1 MRFEFFCAEKKC
13 NVYMRDNLRAPPWK
27 LVLQWGR
34 QLAMDPTEIKS
45 VSDKLSLRH
54 ALGKKPPPPP
64 PSNHIFIIFFPG
76 PDPGQFSNSRMWKKT
91 TPASFRSPFFAQGD
105 IGTVLR
111 NPLSIF
117 MILKFEIFLQ
127 VSSTIKIKSM
137 VHFSVPYKH
146 SIKRFSPFLSKI

>member
-64 PSNHIFIIFFPG
+64 SQTTYLLYFFQALIQDNFPTVECG
-76 PDPGQFSNSRMWKKT
+76 KKLHQLHFDPRFLPK
-91 TPASFRSPFFAQGD
+91 
-105 IGTVLR
+105 
-111 NPLSIF
+111 
-117 MILKFEIFLQ
+117 EI
-127 VSSTIKIKSM
+127 
-137 VHFSVPYKH
+137 
-146 SIKRFSPFLSKI
+146 